1 GIILTLGNLVFVAVN
16 LLEDERALRLWGAI
30 IAIAGRSGMNLLEV
44 QGEFVGLTIAEAVA
58 RLDPADVERWQAAG
72 RLLGV
77 DEAIALGRE
86 IIAIARSGHTDA

>member
-1 GIILTLGNLVFVAVN
+1 
-16 LLEDERALRLWGAI
+16 
-30 IAIAGRSGMNLLEV
+30 
-44 QGEFVGLTIAEAVA
+44 VA
-58 RLDPADVERWQAAG
+58 RLDPADVDRWLAAG